1 MVLKTPSPLK
11 PAKNNKLEV
20 EEMLR
25 QKIEDTNM
33 KINQLMSSAMKSQKG
48 AQNTRASEKKVRPSG
63 SQQRIQVINRPNP
76 EEEVQSSSG
85 LDNQTVGATTH

>member
-25 QKIEDTNM
+25 
-33 KINQLMSSAMKSQKG
+33 
-48 AQNTRASEKKVRPSG
+48 
-63 SQQRIQVINRPNP
+63 
-76 EEEVQSSSG
+76 
-85 LDNQTVGATTH
+85 

>member
-11 PAKNNKLEV
+11 PAKNNKQEV

-48 AQNTRASEKKVRPSG
+48 GQPTRASDKKVRPSS
-63 SQQRIQVINRPNP
+63 SQPRIQVINRPHP
-76 EEEVQSSSG
+76 EEEAKSTNT
-85 LDNQTVGATTH
+85 LENQTIGGSTH

>member
-33 KINQLMSSAMKSQKG
+33 KINQLMSSAMKSQKAG
-48 AQNTRASEKKVRPSG
+48 QNARASDKKVRPSS
-63 SQQRIQVINRPNP
+63 SQPRIQVINRPNP
-76 EEEVQSSSG
+76 EEEAKSSS
-85 LDNQTVGATTH
+85 LENQTAGGTTH